1 MERSAFEVEP
11 GLVLVADRF
20 PAQGPR
26 RGAAV
31 LAHGGGQ
38 TRHAWGGTA
47 RALAAAG
54 LEALSLD
61 LRGHGE
67 SGWAPDG
74 DYATER
80 FAADLVTVARRVDGP
95 VALVGASLGGL
106 AGMLAAGEL
115 DADAFA
121 RLVFV
126 DVTPRLEPEG
136 VAGIV
141 GFMRADLE
149 RGFGSLEE
157 AADAIERYLPHR
169 RGRRNPEGLRKNLRR
184 DEDGRWRW
192 HWDPRFMTAP
202 RDEGEPAAR
211 TERLERALAAIA
223 VPLLLVRGRTSE
235 LVSEAGVEA
244 FLRCAP
250 TARYVDV
257 AGAGHMVAGDRN
269 DAFTDAVRTFLVD
282 APGD

>member
-1 MERSAFEVEP
+1 MERCEFEVEA

-20 PAQGPR
+20 PAQGAR
-26 RGAAV
+26 RGAV
-31 LAHGGGQ
+31 LLAHGGGQ

-47 RALAAAG
+47 RALAAG
-54 LEALSLD
+54 GFEALSLD

-67 SGWAPDG
+67 SGWARDG
-74 DYATER
+74 DYGTER

-115 DADAFA
+115 APEAFS
-121 RLVFV
+121 RVVLV
-126 DVTPRLEPEG
+126 DVTPRLEPAG

-202 RDEGEPAAR
+202 RDEDDPERR
-211 TERLERALAAIA
+211 TARLERALGAVT

-250 TARYVDV
+250 AARFVDV
-257 AGAGHMVAGDRN
+257 ADAGHMVAGDRN
-269 DAFTDAVRTFLVD
+269 DAFTDAVRAFLGE
-282 APGD
+282 AA